1 MSIEDIDDSA
11 HNNENQ
17 FLTLNFIKSVKD
29 FDDNLEDSKLLAIIA
44 DANYT
49 MTDLLTPVIDL
60 IDTSN
65 TKFFDKAQSV
75 TLMYFDYLY
84 TRKILK
90 LYTEAHEMEVEF
102 TKRAKTFLDAIKAQ
116 PSKAERSQVISVGIS
131 AESRLTKNVNKT
143 TDEFGNLLDEFGTDN
158 RRI

>member
-1 MSIEDIDDSA
+1 MSIEDIADVS

-17 FLTLNFIKSVKD
+17 FLTLAYIKSEKEI
-29 FDDNLEDSKLLAIIA
+29 DDDLEDDKLQTIIA

-65 TKFFDKAQSV
+65 TKFFDKARSV
-75 TLMYFDYLY
+75 TLLYFDYLY

-131 AESRLTKNVNKT
+131 AESRLLKNIPNT

-158 RRI
+158 RRV

>member
-11 HNNENQ
+11 HNLENK
-17 FLTLNFIKSVKD
+17 FLTLAYIKSEKD
-29 FDDNLEDSKLLAIIA
+29 IDDDLEDDKLQTIIT
-44 DANYT
+44 DANYV

-65 TKFFDKAQSV
+65 TKFFDKARSV

-90 LYTEAHEMEVEF
+90 LYTEAHEIEVEF

-116 PSKAERSQVISVGIS
+116 PSKAERSQVISVGIP
-131 AESRLTKNVNKT
+131 ADSRLTKNVANT
-143 TDEFGNLLDEFGTDN
+143 TDEFGNLLDEFGSNN
-158 RRI
+158 RRT